1 MTFRI
6 QFREKDYDTPNI
18 LLIIFSF
25 LGLFI
30 LVAMY
35 LWAPQPTAYYALQKP
50 IILSL
55 FIVICI
61 LGMFAAICPSKC
73 KTLIKFQ
80 NDSKQTVKDNVRFE
94 GHHPD
99 CDEFFSHILIFHGK
113 KYCPGCLGL
122 FIGAFIAIIGTL
134 IYVFAGYPL
143 IYGEIS
149 FWTGTGTVF
158 LVLLLIIFL
167 NLGKKLKFVSNMA
180 LVIGSFLILLGLDS
194 VKGSLIMELYF
205 IILALFW
212 ILTRI
217 MVSET
222 SHQRICHDCLKKSN
236 CIFE

>member
-1 MTFRI
+1 M
-6 QFREKDYDTPNI
+6 
-18 LLIIFSF
+18 IFSF

-35 LWAPQPTAYYALQKP
+35 LWVPQSTTYYALQKP

-73 KTLIKFQ
+73 KTLMKFQ
-80 NDSKQTVKDNVRFE
+80 NDSKKTINDNVRFE

-99 CDEFFSHILIFHGK
+99 CGKFSSHTLNIYGK

-122 FIGAFIAIIGTL
+122 LIGAFIAILGAM
-134 IYVFAGYPL
+134 IYIFVGYPL

-149 FWTGTGTVF
+149 FWIGFGTVF

-167 NLGKKLKFVSNMA
+167 NLEKKLKFVSNMA
-180 LVIGSFLILLGLDS
+180 LVIGSFLILFGLDS
-194 VKGSLIMELYF
+194 VKGNLIMELYF
-205 IILALFW
+205 LILAIFW
-212 ILTRI
+212 ILTRV
-217 MVSET
+217 MVSQT
-222 SHQRICHDCLKKSN
+222 SHEIICRDCLEKSI
-236 CIFE
+236 CIYE